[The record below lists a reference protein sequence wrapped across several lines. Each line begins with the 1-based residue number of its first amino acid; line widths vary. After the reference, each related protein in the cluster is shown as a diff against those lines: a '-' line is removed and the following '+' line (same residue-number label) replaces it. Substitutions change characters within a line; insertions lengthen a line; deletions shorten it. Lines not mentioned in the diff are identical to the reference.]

1 MSKIIYTN
9 SDGTVSIIIP
19 AGDVND
25 SIKDVPDGLSYDCL
39 LYTSPSPRDEKVSRM
54 PSSA

>member
-25 SIKDVPDGLSYDCL
+25 AIKDILV
-39 LYTSPSPRDEKVSRM
+39 T
-54 PSSA
+54 